1 MCRSA
6 QPASPS
12 APTST
17 SASPPTKP
25 PAPRRAGGTQLPTFV
40 FDSGDELARHV
51 AAIIAGVI
59 RERNARG
66 EQAVLGLPTGSS
78 PVGVYRELVRLHKEE
93 GLDFSRV
100 AAFALNELHGL
111 APDQHQ
117 SHRRWLAEHFT
128 SLVNIPPGQVHV
140 LDTTVPL
147 AAVDAHCQAFEAE
160 IERAGGIDVLL
171 LGIGGNGHIGSN
183 EPFPGVSGRTRL
195 STLDPET
202 RRALASEFF
211 GEWNVPH
218 QALTMGLGTIFDARK
233 ILLIA
238 LGEHKAQII
247 AEVAEGPVSPRVPA
261 SYLQEH
267 ADASVLVDPAAGS
280 RLTASRTPWAVG
292 SVEWTDAQIKRAILW
307 LAEQTG
313 KALLK
318 LTDDDF
324 RNHNLHQLLRHHG
337 PAPRVAHRVFQQLMG
352 TIDYHPAGK
361 EPRRVIC
368 FSPHPDDDV
377 ISMGGTLIR
386 LVEDGHEVHIAYMT
400 SGNIAVFDHDAARI
414 ADIVTEYNRLFGIDQ
429 ERSKLVEGTVLEAL
443 ARKLPGQC
451 DIDAVQK
458 IKGLIRWGEAKAGAL
473 KVGCREEHL
482 HFLDL
487 PFYRTGTIAK
497 NPISGDDVRIIRD
510 LVERVDPHQVYL
522 AGDLSDPHGTHRVCA
537 QAIFRALIEIEAERG
552 RRPEALLYRGAWQEY
567 ALHEIEV
574 AVPLSPGDILKKRK
588 AIFMHQSQK
597 DEALF
602 PGSDPREFWERAEA
616 RNTSTAAQ
624 YNQAGLPEYFAMEAF
639 VRWNGVAI

>member
-1 MCRSA
+1 M
-6 QPASPS
+6 PALTSLPS
-12 APTST
+12 A
-17 SASPPTKP
+17 ARK
-25 PAPRRAGGTQLPTFV
+25 AGGTQLPTLV
-40 FDSGDELARHV
+40 FENGDDLARHV
-51 AAIIAGVI
+51 AQTIAGVI
-59 RERNARG
+59 RDRTARG
-66 EQAVLGLPTGSS
+66 QQAVLGLPTGSS

-100 AAFALNELHGL
+100 IAFALNELYGL
-111 APDQHQ
+111 SADQLQ
-117 SHRRWLAEHFT
+117 SHCRWLQDHF
-128 SLVNIPPGQVHV
+128 LAHVNIPGEQVHI
-140 LDTTVPL
+140 LDGTVPL
-147 AAVDAHCQAFEAE
+147 ASVEAHCQAFEAE

-183 EPFPGVSGRTRL
+183 EPFPGLSGRTRL
-195 STLDPET
+195 ATLDPET
-202 RRALASEFF
+202 RRALASDFF
-211 GEWNVPH
+211 GEPNVPL
-218 QALTMGLGTIFDARK
+218 QALTMGMGTIFDARK
-233 ILLIA
+233 IVLVA
-238 LGEHKAQII
+238 LGEHKAKII
-247 AEVAEGPVSPRVPA
+247 REVAEGPVSPRVPA

-267 ADASVLVDPAAGS
+267 ADATVIVDAAAGS
-280 RLTASRTPWAVG
+280 RLTASQTPWAVS
-292 SVEWTDAQIKRAILW
+292 SVEWTDVQIKRAILW
-307 LAEQTG
+307 LCEQTG

-318 LTDDDF
+318 LTDEDF
-324 RNHNLHQLLRHHG
+324 RAHNLHQLLRHHG
-337 PAPRVAHRVFQQLMG
+337 PAQSAAHRVFQQLMG

-361 EPRRVIC
+361 VSAEQARKRIIC

-429 ERSKLVEGTVLEAL
+429 ERSKLVEGTVLESL
-443 ARKLPGQC
+443 ARKHAGDP

-458 IKGLIRWGEAKAGAL
+458 IKGLIRWGEAKAGAI

-497 NPISGDDVRIIRD
+497 NPICGEDVRIIRE
-510 LVERVDPHQVYL
+510 LLEKVDPQQVYI

-537 QAIFRALIEIEAERG
+537 QAIFRALLEVESTRG
-552 RRPEALLYRGAWQEY
+552 NRPDALLYRGAWQEY
-567 ALHEIEV
+567 ALHEIEI
-574 AVPLSPGDILKKRK
+574 AVPLSPGDILLKRK

-602 PGSDPREFWERAEA
+602 PGSDPREFWQRAED
-616 RNTSTAAQ
+616 RNTGTAEQ
-624 YNQAGLPEYFAMEAF
+624 YNKVGLPEYFAMEAF
-639 VRWNGVAI
+639 VRWNGVPI

>member
-1 MCRSA
+1 M
-6 QPASPS
+6 PAATEPAVTATPTPTFAKSP
-12 APTST
+12 A
-17 SASPPTKP
+17 AH
-25 PAPRRAGGTQLPTFV
+25 RAGGTQLPTFV
-40 FDSGDELARHV
+40 FDSGDDLARHA

-66 EQAVLGLPTGSS
+66 QQAVLGLPTGSS
-78 PVGVYRELVRLHKEE
+78 PVGVYRELVRLHKEQ
-93 GLDFSRV
+93 GLDFSQV
-100 AAFALNELHGL
+100 VAFALNELYGL
-111 APDQHQ
+111 SSEQHQ
-117 SHRRWLAEHFT
+117 SHRRWLFDHFV
-128 SLVNIPPGQVHV
+128 SEVHLPPGQVHI
-140 LDTTVPL
+140 LDGTVPL
-147 AAVDAHCQAFEAE
+147 SQVETHCQAFESE

-233 ILLIA
+233 ILLVA
-238 LGEHKAQII
+238 LGEHKAKII

-267 ADASVLVDPAAGS
+267 DDASVLVDAAAGGK
-280 RLTASRTPWAVG
+280 LTASRTPWVVAA
-292 SVEWTDAQIKRAILW
+292 VEWTDAQIKRAILW
-307 LAEQTG
+307 LSEQTG

-318 LTDDDF
+318 LTEEDF

-337 PAPRVAHRVFQQLMG
+337 PAPQVCHRVFQQLMG
-352 TIDYHPAGK
+352 SIDYHPAGK

-368 FSPHPDDDV
+368 LSPHPDDDV

-400 SGNIAVFDHDAARI
+400 SGNIAVFDHDAARV
-414 ADIVTEYNRLFGIDQ
+414 ADLVTEYNRLFGIDQ
-429 ERSKLVEGTVLEAL
+429 ERSKLVEGTVLESL
-443 ARKLPGQC
+443 AKKSPGQC

-458 IKGLIRWGEAKAGAL
+458 IKALIRWGEAKAGAL
-473 KVGCREEHL
+473 KVGCLEEHL

-497 NPISGDDVRIIRD
+497 RPISSDDVRIIRE
-510 LVERVDPHQVYL
+510 LLERVDPHQVYL

-537 QAIFRALIEIEAERG
+537 QAIFRALLEIEASRG
-552 RRPEALLYRGAWQEY
+552 SRPEALLYRGAWQEY
-567 ALHEIEV
+567 ALHEIEI
-574 AVPLSPGDILKKRK
+574 AVPLSPCDLLQKRK

-602 PGSDPREFWERAEA
+602 PGSDPREFWERAEM
-616 RNTSTAAQ
+616 RNTNTAAQ
-624 YNQAGLPEYFAMEAF
+624 YNQVGLPEYFAMEAF
-639 VRWNGVAI
+639 VRWNGKPI

>member
-1 MCRSA
+1 M
-6 QPASPS
+6 PAL
-12 APTST
+12 TST
-17 SASPPTKP
+17 
-25 PAPRRAGGTQLPTFV
+25 PAAARRAGGTQLPTYLFG
-40 FDSGDELARHV
+40 SSDELARHV
-51 AAIIAGVI
+51 ARVVAEVI
-59 RERNARG
+59 RNRNAAG
-66 EQAVLGLPTGSS
+66 QYAVLGLPTGSS
-78 PVGVYRELVRLHKEE
+78 PVGVYRELIRMHRED

-100 AAFALNELHGL
+100 VAFALNELYGL
-111 APDQHQ
+111 APDQLQ
-117 SHRRWLAEHFT
+117 SHRRWLKDHFL
-128 SLVNIPPGQVHV
+128 SEVNLPPEQMHV
-140 LDTTVPL
+140 LDGTVPP
-147 AAVDAHCQAFEAE
+147 AEVEAHCQAFEVE
-160 IERAGGIDVLL
+160 IERAGGIDVLV

-202 RRALASEFF
+202 RRALASDFF
-211 GEWNVPH
+211 GEANVPH

-233 ILLIA
+233 ILLLA
-238 LGEHKAQII
+238 LGEHKARII
-247 AEVAEGPVSPRVPA
+247 REVAEGPVSPRVPA

-267 ADASVLVDPAAGS
+267 ADAAVLVDAAAGS
-280 RLTASRTPWAVG
+280 RLTASQTPWAVG
-292 SVEWTDAQIKRAILW
+292 SVEWTDALIKRAILW
-307 LAEQTG
+307 LCEQTG

-337 PAPRVAHRVFQQLMG
+337 PAQKAAHQVFQQLQG
-352 TIDYHPAGK
+352 TIQYHPAGK
-361 EPRRVIC
+361 DPRRIIC

-414 ADIVTEYNRLFGIDQ
+414 ADLVTEYNRLFGIDQ
-429 ERSKLVEGTVLEAL
+429 QRSKLVEETVLQSL
-443 ARKLPGQC
+443 ARKHPGEP
-451 DIDAVQK
+451 DIEAVQK
-458 IKGLIRWGEAKAGAL
+458 IKGLIRWGEAKAGAN

-497 NPISGDDVRIIRD
+497 NPICGDDVRIIRE
-510 LVERVDPHQVYL
+510 LIERVDPQQVYV

-537 QAIFRALIEIEAERG
+537 QAIFQALLDLEADRAS
-552 RRPEALLYRGAWQEY
+552 RPEALLYRGAWQEY
-567 ALHEIEV
+567 ALHEIEI
-574 AVPLSPGDILKKRK
+574 AVPLSPSDLLKKRK

-602 PGSDPREFWERAEA
+602 PGSDPREFWQRAED
-616 RNTSTAAQ
+616 RNTATAGQ
-624 YNQAGLPEYFAMEAF
+624 YNKVGLPEYLALEAF
-639 VRWNGVAI
+639 VRWNGVPVG